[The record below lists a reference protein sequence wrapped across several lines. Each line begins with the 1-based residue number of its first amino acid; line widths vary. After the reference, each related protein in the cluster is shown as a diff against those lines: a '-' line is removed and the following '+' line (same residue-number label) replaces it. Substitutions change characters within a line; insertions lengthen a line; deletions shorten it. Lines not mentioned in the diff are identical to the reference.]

1 MADAPQTAGSKPLAN
16 RVIALS
22 ISDTPDL
29 ARLGMADDEDTR
41 ILGALLTPLVF
52 SGARIAYGG
61 RIRPTAR
68 TNFTLEVSTQL
79 AEAYRRTDI
88 QLGRRPMIHYLRSR
102 DAHREGPDALF
113 AHVLRLGAASEI
125 RLLSGETSLAS
136 LLPKGRIVDVRLGG
150 RALGVSSPGELAAIP
165 ELAAIFANQP
175 PNDLPG
181 MRTVMARETD
191 ARVLLGGRV
200 SDTLGGVS
208 GVVDEGLATLDVG
221 KPLLIVGAAGGSS
234 REAGG
239 ALGLVDAADL
249 VQRDDAE
256 YFDDQ
261 KRPSKDAY
269 LGQLG
274 QLTARRDAF
283 RQRAERDGTWLLL
296 RRLAV
301 SESYAEIG
309 TLIVD
314 ILGRAGAR

>member
-1 MADAPQTAGSKPLAN
+1 MGDTIQTGPAKPLAS

-41 ILGALLTPLVF
+41 ILGAMLTPLVF

-79 AEAYRRTDI
+79 AEAYRRNDI
-88 QLGRRPMIHYLRSR
+88 QSGRRPMIHYLRSR
-102 DAHREGPDALF
+102 DAHREGPDELF
-113 AHVLRLGAASEI
+113 AHALRLGAASEI
-125 RLLSGETSLAS
+125 RLLADQVRLAT
-136 LLPKGRIVDVRLGG
+136 LLPKGRIIDVRTGG
-150 RALGVSSPGELAAIP
+150 RALGVSSPAELAAIP

-175 PNDLPG
+175 PNDLSG
-181 MRTVMARETD
+181 MRAVMARETD
-191 ARVLLGGRV
+191 ARILLGGRV
-200 SDTLGGVS
+200 SNTMGGVS
-208 GVVDEGLATLDVG
+208 GVVDEGLATLELG
-221 KPLLIVGAAGGSS
+221 KPLLIVGSAGGAS
-234 REAGG
+234 RDAAG
-239 ALGLVDAADL
+239 ALGLVDGADL

-256 YFDDQ
+256 YVDDQ
-261 KRPSKDAY
+261 NRPSKDAY

-274 QLTARRDAF
+274 KLAAQRDSF
-283 RQRAERDGTWLLL
+283 RQRADHEGTWLLL

-309 TLIVD
+309 TLIID
-314 ILGRAGAR
+314 ILSRTGAG